1 MSQNIV
7 TTNKAPQNPILD
19 LKVSLYNSRVS
30 FTTHMCPKVLSLLHV
45 GVFTQRQ
52 GLFSHCPQSFN
63 KKRSTMY
70 QNRQK
75 CLIPFFTSLKSI
87 ELASLASNVQEMRLF
102 E

>member
-52 GLFSHCPQSFN
+52 GLF
-63 KKRSTMY
+63 
-70 QNRQK
+70 
-75 CLIPFFTSLKSI
+75 
-87 ELASLASNVQEMRLF
+87 
-102 E
+102 